1 MSRSEEGT
9 INSYS
14 FYEFFAGG
22 GMARL
27 GLGNR
32 WDCIFANDFSEDKCK
47 SYSANFPDAKELKC
61 CDINDI
67 SASELPLG
75 GDLFWGS
82 FPCQDLSLAG
92 NGQGFDGDRSS
103 NFWPFYQIIVET
115 NERRSKPVPIIV
127 VENVV
132 GAITSNK
139 GNDFSMLLS
148 AFGKA
153 GYVFGPVVVDAVQFV
168 PQSRPRL
175 FVIAVHSNYEL
186 DNALTTSEPNKSY
199 STKSLVK
206 FYDRCSNDIKNN
218 WIWWHLPGP
227 QLRNFDLA
235 DIIENDPTGVSW
247 DDQSKTNGLI
257 DMMSERHLDK
267 IRKAKMMKRKVVGTL
282 YKRTRVDKVSGKKVQ
297 RAEVRFDGVSGCLRT
312 PGGGSSRQTI
322 IVVESEHV
330 RSRLLSPREGARLMG
345 LPDSYKLPSRY
356 NEAYHLIGDG
366 LVVPVISW
374 LERNLLYPIMQKAN
388 QVEVDMPDYGF
399 VDARQTVMGV

>member
-1 MSRSEEGT
+1 
-9 INSYS
+9 
-14 FYEFFAGG
+14 
-22 GMARL
+22 MARM
-27 GLGNR
+27 GLGSR
-32 WDCIFANDFSEDKCK
+32 WDCIFANDFSEGKCK
-47 SYSANFPDAKELKC
+47 SYAANFPNADELKC

-67 SASELPLG
+67 RANELPLG

-103 NFWPFYQIIVET
+103 NFWPFYQLIVET
-115 NERRSKPVPIIV
+115 NKRRNKPVPIIV

-148 AFGKA
+148 AFGRA
-153 GYVFGPVVVDAVQFV
+153 GYVFGPVIVDAVQFV

-175 FVIAVHSNYEL
+175 FVIAVHSSYEL
-186 DNALTTSEPNKSY
+186 NDGLKRDEPDRLY
-199 STKSLVK
+199 STKSLVE
-206 FYDRCSNDIKNN
+206 FYSKCNDLIRSN
-218 WIWWHLPGP
+218 WIWWHLPSP
-227 QLRNFDLA
+227 QPRGVTLT
-235 DIIENDPTGVSW
+235 DIIEDEPTGVRW
-247 DDQSKTNGLI
+247 DDQSKTDRLI
-257 DMMSERHLDK
+257 GMMSDLHLSK
-267 IRKAKMMKRKVVGTL
+267 VHKAKLMKVKVVGTL

-322 IVVESEHV
+322 IVVEGERV

-374 LERNLLYPIMQKAN
+374 LERNLLYPIAQKTK
-388 QVEVDMPDYGF
+388 QVEVDMPEYGF
-399 VDARQTVMGV
+399 GDAKQTVMPI